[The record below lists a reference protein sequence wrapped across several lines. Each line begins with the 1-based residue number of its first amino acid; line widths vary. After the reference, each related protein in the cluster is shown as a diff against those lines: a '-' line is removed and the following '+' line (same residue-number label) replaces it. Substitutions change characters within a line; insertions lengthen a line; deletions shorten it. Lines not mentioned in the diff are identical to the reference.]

1 MKDKKTHPKDLPFD
15 KDVDLEFEY
24 KVFLILDKISK
35 YKYFIIGFI
44 AAIIVVTVIFF
55 FYKQE
60 KEAVINEASKIVYKI
75 KLAYENDN
83 DEKALSLIEDF
94 KKKFADTPFIKVVLA
109 YEQSIKKSKNPLETE
124 KTNSEV
130 KSKLVTDQLK
140 SGYKE
145 YSAFLFHEKKQDDQ
159 ALGILGSI
167 DDKYYN
173 SISAKLL
180 TAIILKEQG
189 DTENAKAILQE
200 LSQKKMFRYFST
212 VANENL

>member
-1 MKDKKTHPKDLPFD
+1 MEEKKSKDLPFD

-35 YKYFIIGFI
+35 YKYFIIGFFV
-44 AAIIVVTVIFF
+44 ALIVATVIFF
-55 FYKQE
+55 LYKQE
-60 KEAVINEASKIVYKI
+60 KEAFMNEASKVVYKI

-83 DEKALSLIEDF
+83 DAKALSLIEDF
-94 KKKFADTPFIKVVLA
+94 KRNFAETPYIKVVLA
-109 YEQSIKKSKNPLETE
+109 YEQSIKKNKNPLETE
-124 KTNSEV
+124 NINNKV
-130 KSKLVTDQLK
+130 KNKLVTDQLK

-145 YSAFLFHEKKQDDQ
+145 YTAFLLYEKKQDDQ
-159 ALGILGSI
+159 ALSILGSI

-189 DTENAKAILQE
+189 DKESSQAIFQE
-200 LSQKKMFRYFST
+200 LSQKKLFRYFST
-212 VANENL
+212 IANENL

>member
-1 MKDKKTHPKDLPFD
+1 MEEKKPKDLPFD

-35 YKYFIIGFI
+35 YKYFIIGFFVALI
-44 AAIIVVTVIFF
+44 VAIVVFF
-55 FYKQE
+55 LYKQE
-60 KEAVINEASKIVYKI
+60 KEAFMNEASKVVYKI

-83 DEKALSLIEDF
+83 DAKALSLIEDF
-94 KKKFADTPFIKVVLA
+94 KRNFAETPYIKVVLA
-109 YEQSIKKSKNPLETE
+109 YEQSIKKNKNPLETE
-124 KTNSEV
+124 NINNEV
-130 KSKLVTDQLK
+130 KNKLVTDQLK

-145 YSAFLFHEKKQDDQ
+145 YTAFLLHEKKQDDQ

-180 TAIILKEQG
+180 TAIILKKQG
-189 DTENAKAILQE
+189 DKESSQAIFQE
-200 LSQKKMFRYFST
+200 LSQKKLFRYFST
-212 VANENL
+212 IANENL

>member
-1 MKDKKTHPKDLPFD
+1 MEEKKPKDLPFD

-35 YKYFIIGFI
+35 YKYFIIGFFVALI
-44 AAIIVVTVIFF
+44 VAIVVFF
-55 FYKQE
+55 LYKQE
-60 KEAVINEASKIVYKI
+60 KEAFMNEASKVVYKI

-83 DEKALSLIEDF
+83 DAKALSLIEDF
-94 KKKFADTPFIKVVLA
+94 KRNFAETPYIKVVLA
-109 YEQSIKKSKNPLETE
+109 YEQSIKKNKNPLETE
-124 KTNSEV
+124 NINNEV
-130 KSKLVTDQLK
+130 KNKLVTDQLK

-145 YSAFLFHEKKQDDQ
+145 YTAFLLHEKKQDNQ
-159 ALGILGSI
+159 ALSILGSI

-189 DTENAKAILQE
+189 DKESSQAIFQE
-200 LSQKKMFRYFST
+200 LSQKKLFRYFST
-212 VANENL
+212 IANENL

>member
-1 MKDKKTHPKDLPFD
+1 MADKKPDPKELPFD

-35 YKYFIIGFI
+35 YKYIIIGLFV
-44 AAIIVVTVIFF
+44 AIIVATVIFF

-60 KEAVINEASKIVYKI
+60 KDAVINEASKLVYSI

-83 DEKALSLIEDF
+83 DTKALSLIEDF
-94 KKKFADTPFIKVVLA
+94 KKKYADTPFMKVVLA
-109 YEQSIKKSKNPLETE
+109 YEQSIKKNKNPLETE
-124 KTNSEV
+124 DINKKIKAN
-130 KSKLVTDQLK
+130 LVTEQLK

-145 YSAFLFHEKKQDDQ
+145 YSAYLLHEKKQDDK

-167 DDKYYN
+167 DSKYYN
-173 SISAKLL
+173 DISAKLL
-180 TAIILKEQG
+180 SALILKQEG
-189 DTENAKAILQE
+189 DTENAKALLQE
-200 LSQKKMFRYFST
+200 LSQKRMFRYFST

>member
-1 MKDKKTHPKDLPFD
+1 MEEKKPKDLPFD

-35 YKYFIIGFI
+35 YKYFIIGFFVALI
-44 AAIIVVTVIFF
+44 VAIVVFF
-55 FYKQE
+55 LYKQE
-60 KEAVINEASKIVYKI
+60 KEAFMNEASKVVYKI

-83 DEKALSLIEDF
+83 DAKALSLIEDF
-94 KKKFADTPFIKVVLA
+94 KRNFAETPYIKVVLA
-109 YEQSIKKSKNPLETE
+109 YEQSIKKNKNPLETE
-124 KTNSEV
+124 NINNEV
-130 KSKLVTDQLK
+130 KNKLVTDQLK

-145 YSAFLFHEKKQDDQ
+145 YTAFLLHEKKQDDQ
-159 ALGILGSI
+159 ALSILGSI

-189 DTENAKAILQE
+189 DKESSQAIFQE
-200 LSQKKMFRYFST
+200 LSQKKLFRYFST
-212 VANENL
+212 IANENL

>member
-1 MKDKKTHPKDLPFD
+1 MEEKKPKDLPFD

-35 YKYFIIGFI
+35 YKYFIIGFFV
-44 AAIIVVTVIFF
+44 ALIVATVIFF
-55 FYKQE
+55 LYKQE
-60 KEAVINEASKIVYKI
+60 KEAFMNEASKVVYKI

-83 DEKALSLIEDF
+83 DAKALSLIEDF
-94 KKKFADTPFIKVVLA
+94 KRNFAETPYIKVVLA
-109 YEQSIKKSKNPLETE
+109 YEQSIKKNKNPLETE
-124 KTNSEV
+124 NINNKV
-130 KSKLVTDQLK
+130 KNKLVTDQLK

-145 YSAFLFHEKKQDDQ
+145 YTAFLLYEKKQDDQ
-159 ALGILGSI
+159 ALSILGSI

-189 DTENAKAILQE
+189 DKESSQAIFQE
-200 LSQKKMFRYFST
+200 LSQKKLFRYFST
-212 VANENL
+212 IANENL

>member
-1 MKDKKTHPKDLPFD
+1 MEEKKPKDLPFD

-35 YKYFIIGFI
+35 YKYFIIGFFVALI
-44 AAIIVVTVIFF
+44 VAIVIFF
-55 FYKQE
+55 LYKQE
-60 KEAVINEASKIVYKI
+60 KEAFMNEASKVVYKI

-83 DEKALSLIEDF
+83 DAKALSLIEDF
-94 KKKFADTPFIKVVLA
+94 KRNFAETPYIKVVLA
-109 YEQSIKKSKNPLETE
+109 YEQSIKKNKNPLETE
-124 KTNSEV
+124 NINNEV
-130 KSKLVTDQLK
+130 KNKLVTDQLK

-145 YSAFLFHEKKQDDQ
+145 YTAFLLHEKKQDDQ
-159 ALGILGSI
+159 ALSILGSI

-189 DTENAKAILQE
+189 DKESSQAIFQE
-200 LSQKKMFRYFST
+200 LSQKKLFRYFST
-212 VANENL
+212 IANENL

>member
-1 MKDKKTHPKDLPFD
+1 MEEKKPKDLPFD

-35 YKYFIIGFI
+35 YKYFIIGFFVALI
-44 AAIIVVTVIFF
+44 VAIVIFF
-55 FYKQE
+55 LYKQE
-60 KEAVINEASKIVYKI
+60 KEAFMNEASKVVYKI

-83 DEKALSLIEDF
+83 DAKALSLIEDF
-94 KKKFADTPFIKVVLA
+94 KRNFVETPYIKVVLA
-109 YEQSIKKSKNPLETE
+109 YEQSIKKNKNPLETE
-124 KTNSEV
+124 NINNEV
-130 KSKLVTDQLK
+130 KNKLVTDQLK

-145 YSAFLFHEKKQDDQ
+145 YTAFLLHEKKQDDQ
-159 ALGILGSI
+159 ALSILGSI

-189 DTENAKAILQE
+189 DKESSQAIFQE
-200 LSQKKMFRYFST
+200 LSQKKLFRYFST
-212 VANENL
+212 IANENL